1 MYQSELDS
9 DIQFLPGVGPKR
21 ALLIKSEL
29 GINTISDLIHF
40 YPFRYID
47 RSSIQEIAE
56 IQPDMAFVQIQA
68 KVLSLKKQP
77 KKLSVIVGDDS
88 GELELVFFRGIKYTV
103 DRLVIGQT
111 FLFFG
116 KPSRFNG
123 KINIVHPEIDN
134 PKAPG
139 GVSCRQFDNDRNLQF
154 HRQTEECR
162 DYGQSDEQIDV
173 SRFGEDFA

>member
-1 MYQSELDS
+1 MEFLLSLLCAKIKHNYQMYQSALDS

-21 ALLIKSEL
+21 AMLIKSEL
-29 GINTISDLIHF
+29 NINTISDLIHF

-47 RSSIQEIAE
+47 RSSIQQISE

-68 KVLSLKKQP
+68 KVVSVKKQP
-77 KKLSVIVGDDS
+77 KKLSVDVGGES
-88 GELELVFFRGIKYTV
+88 GEGEVVFFRGIKYTV

-123 KINIVHPEIDN
+123 RINIVHPEIDN

-139 GVSCRQFDNDRNLQF
+139 GAYQKILPHPFLLRMHYYCF
-154 HRQTEECR
+154 
-162 DYGQSDEQIDV
+162 Y
-173 SRFGEDFA
+173 